1 MKGIQLLIGLLVVGS
16 VIGAQPVGA
25 RTSTQAGVQASP
37 AAAEPASVG
46 VQGSASTAAVGGA
59 STQAPALE
67 ASAPPETADEYLA
80 AFQGME
86 DVQAFERYTQ
96 FETIRS
102 LAVSKLQVVEFDDA
116 TAREMN
122 TTLTLLRSFRAA
134 YGAAQNGSTDESLAA
149 ANRTLSSVAALQEQG
164 LTYAPLAEIALSRF
178 YETRGDEFLQ
188 AATNASSTP
197 AQLEQLRL
205 ASVTFERAG
214 ASQKFS
220 DVNLRYQQLRS
231 EYQRDV
237 KTMNASAST
246 ADAFLSTCSSCSS
259 VQATLS
265 SSGLSTFDRYLRT
278 GSTLGALREAESLAG
293 KHGLADREQSFA
305 ATREQVAATRTTLAA
320 ASAALL
326 VGYGFVLALIAM
338 IVAHRMVTWNETV
351 AASKVGE
358 IVVLEEVHDA

>member
-16 VIGAQPVGA
+16 VIGAHPVGA
-25 RTSTQAGVQASP
+25 RPSTPADVQASSS
-37 AAAEPASVG
+37 AAESASV
-46 VQGSASTAAVGGA
+46 VVPDAASTTVVDRSSTTVTA
-59 STQAPALE
+59 ST
-67 ASAPPETADEYLA
+67 PPETADEYLA
-80 AFQGME
+80 AFQSME
-86 DVQAFERYTQ
+86 DVQAFEQYTE

-134 YGAAQNGSTDESLAA
+134 YRAAQNGSTDATLTA
-149 ANRTLSSVAALQEQG
+149 ANRTLSSVGSLQSQG

-197 AQLEQLRL
+197 DQLEQLRL
-205 ASVTFERAG
+205 ASVAFERAG

-231 EYQRDV
+231 EYRRDV
-237 KTMNASAST
+237 ETMNASAST
-246 ADAFLSTCSSCSS
+246 AGAFLSTCSSCST
-259 VQATLS
+259 VQAAIA
-265 SSGLSTFDRYLRT
+265 SSGVATFDRYLRT
-278 GSTLGALREAESLAG
+278 GSTLSGLREAESLAG
-293 KHGLADREQSFA
+293 KHGLAERERSFA
-305 ATREQVAATRTTLAA
+305 ATSEEVAATRTTLAA

-326 VGYGFVLALIAM
+326 VGYGLVLALIAM
-338 IVAHRMVTWNETV
+338 VVAHRLVAWNETV
-351 AASKVGE
+351 EASQVGE